1 MSLQPTFAHFGLKK
15 RVEHRGQQNE
25 VAIPAFAKSTT
36 KNFKCDACDETFGNK
51 QGLIVHQKMQARKLV
66 RRKHHNMQR
75 TTFKR
80 TQR

>member
-25 VAIPAFAKSTT
+25 VAIPSFAKTTT
-36 KNFKCDACDETFGNK
+36 KNLKCDACDEAFGNK
-51 QGLIVHQKMQARKLV
+51 QGLIVHQKMQVRKLV
-66 RRKHHNMQR
+66 RRKQHNTQR
-75 TTFKR
+75 TTFKT